1 MYSQL
6 PFRYPPLSLSPVGGP
21 DVSVEGVVEV
31 DGVVLGGGG
40 EAARLRVGRR
50 HAREPREVVHR
61 LPLTHRQARRPRLTL
76 LHLKRRHIITL
87 DISLSAERCS
97 IARTPMTSFF
107 IL

>member
-6 PFRYPPLSLSPVGGP
+6 PFDYPPLSLSPVRGP

-61 LPLTHRQARRPRLTL
+61 LPLTHRQARLPRLTL
-76 LHLKRRHIITL
+76 LHLKRRRITL

-97 IARTPMTSFF
+97 ISRTPMTSFF
-107 IL
+107 IS